1 MIINS
6 SKFLIPNKPSCT
18 HVKEETYVYFMLW
31 YSSTTTIN
39 QIKFSLNKTGI
50 LLLFFL
56 KRRTTQ
62 NLYCSKIETHVC
74 LLFYI
79 GRQTLYGVVYQHSN
93 TRPHTASRTT
103 QFSTY
108 TNIQILS
115 GLLCPP
121 DLNPTEHIR
130 EDLDRCVQGRVN
142 THANTRESF
151 HTLRQEWAAIPAQVI
166 HNLIQSKLV
175 RC

>member
-1 MIINS
+1 M
-6 SKFLIPNKPSCT
+6 
-18 HVKEETYVYFMLW
+18 
-31 YSSTTTIN
+31 
-39 QIKFSLNKTGI
+39 
-50 LLLFFL
+50 
-56 KRRTTQ
+56 
-62 NLYCSKIETHVC
+62 
-74 LLFYI
+74 LFYI
-79 GRQTLYGVVYQHSN
+79 GCQTLYGVVYQHSN
-93 TRPHTASRTT
+93 ARPHTASRTT

-166 HNLIQSKLV
+166 HNLIQTV
-175 RC
+175 PERCWAVIDSREDTPPTDGNATQSQNTEWLNLFMDEECYQFKKKYELDF